1 MSHQQASRHQM
12 SRNHKNGRNRGAQPR
27 HGTGSGGGRRWPFFV
42 GGLLL
47 GLLIGGGIYL
57 LQILPTALELRER
70 ARAADIAAI
79 KNGPSGDTRPGD
91 QPHEKNTAEKP
102 LRFDFYTLL
111 PQQEVVAP
119 VTGNRTTTAIP
130 LPLPANGSKPVADK
144 PGITNTATTADNGRF
159 MLQAGSFRTRNEA
172 DRRRGELLLSGHNV
186 NVQPVTTGNN
196 ENWFRVMVGPFDGEA
211 DMQQAR
217 QQLTAGKIET
227 LPIRLR

>member
-1 MSHQQASRHQM
+1 M
-12 SRNHKNGRNRGAQPR
+12 SRAKTNGRHRGAQPR
-27 HGTGSGGGRRWPFFV
+27 NGTGRDGGKRWPFFV
-42 GGLLL
+42 GGFLL
-47 GLLIGGGIYL
+47 GFLLGGGIYL

-70 ARAADIAAI
+70 AKAADIAAA
-79 KNGPSGDTRPGD
+79 KNNRAADTKVD
-91 QPHEKNTAEKP
+91 EKQHEKTTADKP

-119 VTGNRTTTAIP
+119 TTGNRTTTAIP
-130 LPLPANGSKPVADK
+130 LPTTGKKPVAD
-144 PGITNTATTADNGRF
+144 GMATTAGNERF

-172 DRRRGELLLSGHNV
+172 DRRRGELLLSGHSV
-186 NVQPVTTGNN
+186 NVQAVTTGNN